1 MGYIYFISGDID
13 VEVIYRIF
21 DYIENY
27 FSEFVVLI
35 RGIDFVDSMVLFGIF
50 GNFKCIFF
58 LSEYWCE
65 FIYII
70 DGYNN
75 WFRVFQFYWVGDCQI
90 KFVLVL
96 FWVGEIWQVFIID
109 VYVCGNLFSDGVNF
123 EYNSVFDLVG
133 ENIVRFIIFIISM
146 CLEYFC
152 FGWFFID
159 IGVIKW
165 YRKYRRI
172 FIDVSYIYDNGS
184 KSREFDLCIV
194 VF

>member
-35 RGIDFVDSMVLFGIF
+35 RGIDFVDRMILFGVF
-50 GNFKCIFF
+50 RNFKCIFV

-75 WFRVFQFYWVGDCQI
+75 WFRVF
-90 KFVLVL
+90 
-96 FWVGEIWQVFIID
+96 
-109 VYVCGNLFSDGVNF
+109 
-123 EYNSVFDLVG
+123 
-133 ENIVRFIIFIISM
+133 
-146 CLEYFC
+146 
-152 FGWFFID
+152 
-159 IGVIKW
+159 
-165 YRKYRRI
+165 
-172 FIDVSYIYDNGS
+172 
-184 KSREFDLCIV
+184 
-194 VF
+194 